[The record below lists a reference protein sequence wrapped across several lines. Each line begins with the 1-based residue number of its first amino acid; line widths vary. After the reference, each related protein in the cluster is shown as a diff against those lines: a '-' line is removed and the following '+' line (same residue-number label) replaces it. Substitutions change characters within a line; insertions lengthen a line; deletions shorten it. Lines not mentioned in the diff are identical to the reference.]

1 MYMEGEVVGSKAIG
15 RGHGFKSHWEHNL
28 PIKTIYQK
36 GRWGLETT
44 YRAKAINKF
53 EQKQL
58 ILTFNGQ
65 ETQSYHST
73 ILEQLNVAI
82 PTPLCP
88 TNLIHSHFITARE
101 QVKIDKLALDLGMIR
116 LELMT
121 QNIIPM
127 RQNVQLGTTNAKQ
140 VFYCDTSTQALVHT
154 LTDMHQI
161 THSPTC
167 KMLT

>member
-1 MYMEGEVVGSKAIG
+1 MVKKLKATIPL
-15 RGHGFKSHWEHNL
+15 FLNNL
-28 PIKTIYQK
+28 M
-36 GRWGLETT
+36 
-44 YRAKAINKF
+44 
-53 EQKQL
+53 QL
-58 ILTFNGQ
+58 SLPLYVPQTF
-65 ETQSYHST
+65 
-73 ILEQLNVAI
+73 
-82 PTPLCP
+82 
-88 TNLIHSHFITARE
+88 IHSHFITARE
-101 QVKIDKLALDLGMIR
+101 QVKIEKLALDLGMIR

-167 KMLT
+167 KMLTQSHTSKSKLSCSKFDIQALITIQFITLCTIRE